1 MYKFFSWREFR
12 HQWWG
17 MPIWCAL
24 ILIPLASCMSPMI
37 DLPDGR
43 NYLMYLPLAACV
55 ALLMVFDWRA
65 FPGIALTLFLRYDA
79 RIGAEMGLFFTLVY
93 LAALALTWGGYRL
106 QVRTRWSASFGF
118 GRISLPRFI
127 WTVIVLSAC
136 FTIFLQIIIEL
147 GWLPAYLGMVSQN
160 YFTLRTLLNLQSI
173 ILGTTLAAPI
183 FYIAIRIFRKP
194 TYIRVVLMRIRCQR
208 AESVTLTEIILWS
221 ILTIAMMLLLC
232 VPNVSESFEKILLND
247 YALTLLLPVMMF
259 AAMRYGYHFIS
270 IIWFTS
276 LITLFFNYRSFVS
289 ELSVVDNLLFISAL
303 MVVFTQCLLLMSA
316 ISSRQR
322 MLMHKINTAAL
333 RDPVLGLPNLR
344 AFSRDLARYPRSLVC
359 FIRVSEMDV
368 LSRNYGMQLRIQ
380 FKQQLALALKPNLS
394 ADENIYHLPGYDL
407 VLRLNCY
414 ENEARLEQ
422 LQQYLN
428 DFRLIWN
435 GLPVHPNIGL
445 SYCVVHPPVQHL
457 PILLGELSGIAEIS
471 LTTGVPESN
480 RSNHNQVHEIIK
492 TKVVLL
498 HNIQR
503 SLDEN
508 SFILMAQP
516 IVGVR
521 GDSYYEILLRMKNEL
536 GETIMPNDFFPVVH
550 EFGLSYQV
558 DMWVLEHTLKF
569 MDENRESLPS
579 LRFAINFLPS
589 TLCRPMFSREF
600 KKLMQTY
607 GIEPYQIV
615 IELTESHLLQDL
627 GYADKTMRE
636 LRNFGCRVAID
647 DFGTGYATYD
657 RLKAIEAD
665 ILKIDGSFV
674 RNMLTN
680 QLDAYIISS
689 ICQVARM
696 KRMSIVAEY
705 VETQEQMEAL
715 RAQGVDYMQGYLVG
729 KPQPL
734 TQLLM
739 LPAIN

>member
-1 MYKFFSWREFR
+1 
-12 HQWWG
+12 
-17 MPIWCAL
+17 
-24 ILIPLASCMSPMI
+24 MI

-65 FPGIALTLFLRYDA
+65 FPGIALTLFLRYDF
-79 RIGAEMGLFFTLVY
+79 RIGAEMGLFFALVY

-118 GRISLPRFI
+118 GRISLPRFV
-127 WTVIVLSAC
+127 WTVIVLSGC
-136 FTIFLQIIIEL
+136 FTLFLQIIIEL
-147 GWLPAYLGMVSQN
+147 GWLPAYLGLMSQN
-160 YFTLRTLLNLQSI
+160 YLTLRTLLNLQSI

-183 FYIAIRIFRKP
+183 FYIAIRILRKP
-194 TYIRVVLMRIRCQR
+194 TYIRVVLMRMRSQR
-208 AESVTLTEIILWS
+208 AKSATLTEIILWS
-221 ILTIAMMLLLC
+221 ILTIAMMVLLC

-247 YALTLLLPVMMF
+247 YALTLLLPIMMF

-270 IIWFTS
+270 IIWFAS
-276 LITLFFNYRSFVS
+276 LITLFFNYRAFVS
-289 ELSVVDNLLFISAL
+289 KLNVVDNLLFISAL
-303 MVVFTQCLLLMSA
+303 MVVFTQCLLIMSS

-344 AFSRDLARYPRSLVC
+344 AFSRDLACYPRSLVC

-394 ADENIYHLPGYDL
+394 AGENIYHLPGYDL
-407 VLRLNCY
+407 VLRLNCH
-414 ENEARLEQ
+414 ENEARLAQ
-422 LQQYLN
+422 LQQHLH

-480 RSNHNQVHEIIK
+480 RNNHNQVHEIIK

-503 SLDEN
+503 ALDEN

-521 GDSYYEILLRMKNEL
+521 GDSYYEILLRMKNEQ
-536 GETIMPNDFFPVVH
+536 GETVMPNDFFPVVH
-550 EFGLSYQV
+550 EFGLSYQI
-558 DMWVLEHTLKF
+558 DMWVLENTLKF
-569 MDENRESLPS
+569 MDQHRESLPS

-607 GIEPYQIV
+607 SIEPYQIV

-705 VETQEQMEAL
+705 VETPEQMEAL
-715 RAQGVDYMQGYLVG
+715 RVQGVDYMQGYLVG

-734 TQLLM
+734 TQLLSG
-739 LPAIN
+739 PVIV